1 MSQLVDAIMLEA
13 MDEIDAIDIMHS
25 ASDNTLDAIEG
36 SHYTDI
42 AYMDNVD
49 DLESELEDM
58 EGYDPEQDVMDDP
71 ETMEDDEIL
80 DLVLSGEEDF

>member
-13 MDEIDAIDIMHS
+13 MDEIDAVDIMDS
-25 ASDNTLDAIEG
+25 VSDNTLDAIEG